1 MNDATSPD
9 RVAEDVLDAVMGVKK
24 QFFPLD
30 LSVHY
35 PKLRDLWYQSGRLY
49 WDPRRDIPWDEFD
62 ASKYTTEQL
71 DAGRM
76 FWSHRTWIEYQGMF
90 TTTAEL
96 LGYALDGSRDFDHKM
111 YLAMKILEE
120 ARHVEVSYLFA
131 EKMGGHIQ
139 KPESDQ
145 FSKRI
150 DYQLANRTIE
160 GRVLAECDVIHHW
173 SGEMI
178 AVELFKGRYAT
189 ATNPVAKAICKYI
202 LQDEARHIQS
212 ALIYLAE
219 RVPLLSEEERKV
231 VERALVWQH
240 ENVELKGL
248 HSIGRIDGKHV
259 KKERGAFAI
268 AKEAG
273 LGGETPEE
281 QDECLHRAIV
291 KMRAT
296 VAPWGLTVPQYAE
309 LGEAA

>member
-1 MNDATSPD
+1 MNDGAVAD
-9 RVAEDVLDAVMGVKK
+9 RVSEDVLDAVMGVQKK
-24 QFFPLD
+24 FFPLD

-49 WDPRRDIPWDEFD
+49 WDPRRDIPWDTFD
-62 ASKYTTEQL
+62 ASKYTAEEL
-71 DAGRM
+71 DAGRR
-76 FWSHRTWIEYQGMF
+76 FWSHRTWVEYQGMF

-96 LGYALDGSRDFDHKM
+96 LGYALDGARDFDHKM

-120 ARHVEVSYLFA
+120 TRHVEVSYLFA
-131 EKMGGHIQ
+131 EKLGGHVQ
-139 KPESDQ
+139 KPESEK
-145 FSKRI
+145 FSKQI

-160 GRVLAECDVIHHW
+160 GRVLSECDVIHHW

-189 ATNPVAKAICKYI
+189 ATDPIAKTICKYI

-219 RVPLLSEEERKV
+219 RVPLLSAAERQV
-231 VERALVWQH
+231 VERALVWQI

-248 HSIGRIDGKHV
+248 HSIARIAGEHV
-259 KKERGAFAI
+259 AKERGAFTL
-268 AKEAG
+268 AKKAG

-281 QDECLHRAIV
+281 QDECLRRAIV

-296 VAPWGLTVPQYAE
+296 VAPWGLTVPHYPV